1 MKNTKVCVIGLGYV
15 GLPLAAL
22 CAIRGHDVI
31 GLERNKNII
40 DKINLGKSHIQDF
53 QVENLLSKAHK
64 TKKFHATSIP
74 EDASDSEFYL
84 ICVPTPVDVNNEPD
98 LSPLYSSIETIG
110 PLIKKNDVVVIES
123 TVFPG
128 TCENEV
134 IPRLNEKT
142 NMTEGV
148 DYFVAH
154 CPERVNPGDDFWTTK
169 NIPRVIGATCEMG
182 AEKSSEFYNSILGGG
197 IIDVREIKLSNVP
210 KFSTDQNGSLKVSH
224 PPLGSITKMKSI
236 RDAEAVKAM
245 ENTVRDVNIAFVN
258 ELAKISNVL
267 NLNVLDII
275 DGMSTKPF
283 GKGPFYPGVGV
294 GGHCI
299 AVDPEW
305 LRSAS
310 IKAGFIP
317 EIIELARST
326 NNGMPEY
333 VVSLLEQL
341 LGTLGMT
348 IEGTNILIIG
358 ATYKR
363 NVDDMRESPFFEI
376 RKILKKKKAQ
386 INVYDS
392 WVSSEN
398 TVISLQDGMKLAHA
412 VILVTDHDDIVAE
425 LKSMLF
431 SNLPLKVF
439 VDGRNCLPSELVKKH
454 GILYC
459 GVGRR

>member
-1 MKNTKVCVIGLGYV
+1 
-15 GLPLAAL
+15 
-22 CAIRGHDVI
+22 
-31 GLERNKNII
+31 
-40 DKINLGKSHIQDF
+40 
-53 QVENLLSKAHK
+53 
-64 TKKFHATSIP
+64 
-74 EDASDSEFYL
+74 
-84 ICVPTPVDVNNEPD
+84 
-98 LSPLYSSIETIG
+98 
-110 PLIKKNDVVVIES
+110 
-123 TVFPG
+123 
-128 TCENEV
+128 
-134 IPRLNEKT
+134 LNEKT